1 MLKVEKNIYEAAK
14 PTEASPHKVAFDD
27 QWLYDWKSPTFR
39 SKKFRQRTRSQT
51 RNMSP
56 NLFEM
61 FQILFSST
69 YNSLMFEMFK
79 WQHLKTLEKFYS
91 QEIQQLK

>member
-1 MLKVEKNIYEAAK
+1 MLKVKRNIYEAAK
-14 PTEASPHKVAFDD
+14 PLEASLHKVAFDD

-39 SKKFRQRTRSQT
+39 SKKFRQRTQCQT
-51 RNMSP
+51 RNMAP

-69 YNSLMFEMFK
+69 YNSWMFEMFK
-79 WQHLKTLEKFYS
+79 WQHLKALEKFCS
-91 QEIQQLK
+91 HEIQQLK

>member
-1 MLKVEKNIYEAAK
+1 MLKVKKNICEAAK
-14 PTEASPHKVAFDD
+14 PSEASLHKVAFDD

-39 SKKFRQRTRSQT
+39 SKKFRQRTQCQT

-79 WQHLKTLEKFYS
+79 WQHLKALEKFCS